1 MKTRLPFALFF
12 FLFVAALAQH
22 LDGSDSDPDPARWV
36 NPFIGTKNG
45 GHVFPG
51 ATLPWGAVKAGPD
64 SRSGEDQAGY
74 VSDGSPITGF
84 SSGCV
89 PHTTTAQAAVPPL
102 ATSPFS
108 PSPARNAPE
117 YNLTKCTTD
126 RNARAI
132 DHGEPSASPGYFRIP
147 LNNGVL
153 AETTVTEHT
162 ALYRFTYP
170 ADAEEMVLL
179 LDATGDLEQRYRGGG
194 RVSVASSASPSI
206 KFNSTIPN
214 PKTNAGPGTRI
225 TGTGTFIPSFGQGN
239 YSVFYCLDVP
249 LSFKQA
255 VYYETTSGVREYA
268 ELNSSA
274 ALDSSAGVGT
284 GGVNETGAEGGFERE
299 IGHHGPAGVVLG
311 FPTSPSPSPP
321 PSSPSKRQSAVE
333 THTDPDT
340 NADSND
346 VRTLY
351 VRMGISFTSS
361 ARACAYAEEEIPEI
375 SKVAFEDVRGA
386 ARAKWNSVLSTVK
399 VDTTGVS
406 PSTQELFW
414 TSLYRA
420 YIAPIN
426 LTGDNPRWESHE
438 PYYDSFYCIWDT
450 FRVIHP
456 LYAITAPA
464 VQAEVV
470 RALIDIWRFAGWLPD
485 CRMSTDK
492 GFTQGGS
499 NADSLLSDSF
509 VKGIKAGIDWDAGF
523 EAMVKDATVMGDFEV
538 EGRGGINSR
547 RELGYVPAWD
557 TDHPP
562 SPGANTR
569 SASRL
574 LEYAYNDFSIAL
586 VAQGLSR
593 PANIT
598 QHYFNVSGDWANIW
612 NPDATHAGFQ
622 GFIQPRNKD
631 GSWFLSSYD
640 QGGVFRP
647 DHCSPVY
654 GHNDCYGGF
663 GGGEFYEASSWE
675 YSFYVPH
682 DMASLVH
689 AMGGP
694 ETFSARLDKFFEAG
708 FHDMGD
714 EPGFLPTY
722 LYNYVG
728 QPTKTVDR
736 VDASLA
742 QYYSTEFDGLPGN
755 DDSGSMGAY
764 VVWTHF
770 GFYPVAGQDTYLLNR
785 PYFPKITLR
794 NDATGALATIIA
806 HNFSAEN
813 KYVQSATLNGETY
826 TKNWISHKLFK
837 EGGVLEL
844 VMGASNGS
852 TWGTGAED
860 LPPSLSTGG
869 FGCEGCGRPK
879 GLRPP
884 TPANVTAEAGPEP
897 SSGSAEGEADPVA
910 DEGAGPEPS
919 SSVEGEVDAMVD
931 EGEDGMESTNS
942 TGFFS
947 YLIFLLLA
955 D

>member
-1 MKTRLPFALFF
+1 MQTRRPFALFS

-64 SRSGEDQAGY
+64 SHSGEDQAGY

-84 SSGCV
+84 SSGHDDGTGGSASLGNF
-89 PHTTTAQAAVPPL
+89 PFLPL
-102 ATSPFS
+102 TS
-108 PSPARNAPE
+108 AECPE
-117 YNLTKCTTD
+117 YNLTTCITD

-179 LDATGDLEQRYRGGG
+179 LDATGG
-194 RVSVASSASPSI
+194 ASLLYSRH
-206 KFNSTIPN
+206 
-214 PKTNAGPGTRI
+214 GTRV

-249 LSFKQA
+249 LSFNQA
-255 VYYETTSGVREYA
+255 VYYETTSGVREYV

-274 ALDSSAGVGT
+274 AVESSAG
-284 GGVNETGAEGGFERE
+284 
-299 IGHHGPAGVVLG
+299 
-311 FPTSPSPSPP
+311 
-321 PSSPSKRQSAVE
+321 SAVE
-333 THTDPDT
+333 THTEPDT

-375 SKVAFEDVRGA
+375 STAAFEDVRGA

-406 PSTQELFW
+406 SSTQELFW

-426 LTGDNPRWESHE
+426 LTGDNPRWESRE

-682 DMASLVH
+682 DMASVVH

-694 ETFSARLDKFFEAG
+694 DTFSARLDKFFEAG

-813 KYVQSATLNGETY
+813 KYIQSATLNGETY
-826 TKNWISHKLFK
+826 TKNWISHKLFS

-852 TWGTGAED
+852 TWGTGAGD

-884 TPANVTAEAGPEP
+884 TPANITAEAGPEP
-897 SSGSAEGEADPVA
+897 STGSVEGEVDAVA
-910 DEGAGPEPS
+910 DEGAGSEPS
-919 SSVEGEVDAMVD
+919 SSVEGEVAAVVD
-931 EGEDGMESTNS
+931 ESEDGMESTS
-942 TGFFS
+942 PKGFFS